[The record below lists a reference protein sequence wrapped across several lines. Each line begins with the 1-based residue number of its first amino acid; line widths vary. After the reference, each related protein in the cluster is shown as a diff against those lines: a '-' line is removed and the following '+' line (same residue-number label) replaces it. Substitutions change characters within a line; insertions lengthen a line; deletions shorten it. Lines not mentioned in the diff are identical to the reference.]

1 MITMQKVLSV
11 FFVFF
16 LFITHCERE
25 IMKWR
30 LIERTQLQG
39 ISVYEYSVSYCNF
52 IIYIYLMSFQ
62 VVSRSCCLQ
71 SDEDI
76 RCILSAL
83 VCILCTYIFGTMTS
97 SDKSLKGRKYPVFF

>member
-1 MITMQKVLSV
+1 
-11 FFVFF
+11 
-16 LFITHCERE
+16 
-25 IMKWR
+25 MKWR
-30 LIERTQLQG
+30 LIEITQLQG

-62 VVSRSCCLQ
+62 VVLRSCCLQ

-83 VCILCTYIFGTMTS
+83 VCILCTYTYS
-97 SDKSLKGRKYPVFF
+97 AL

>member
-39 ISVYEYSVSYCNF
+39 ISVYEYF
-52 IIYIYLMSFQ
+52 L
-62 VVSRSCCLQ
+62 L
-71 SDEDI
+71 
-76 RCILSAL
+76 
-83 VCILCTYIFGTMTS
+83 
-97 SDKSLKGRKYPVFF
+97 

>member
-1 MITMQKVLSV
+1 
-11 FFVFF
+11 
-16 LFITHCERE
+16 
-25 IMKWR
+25 
-30 LIERTQLQG
+30 
-39 ISVYEYSVSYCNF
+39 
-52 IIYIYLMSFQ
+52 MSFQ